1 MTAIINLGYVLA
13 RRRLM
18 SSFRIELTVLL
29 GVTLAV
35 VLLSSAVVFN
45 DLLAETALRRALAD
59 AEPGD
64 VNVWVRVFNDLD
76 DPRTS
81 TPSSDRYL
89 TSQQFVAQRVLPPLG
104 DAVGALS
111 FQIETATFYFTGRP
125 NLDLPNDVRPRGRVQ
140 YLSGLREGK
149 GRLVQGRW
157 PGISGEGGYDDT
169 TGDTDN
175 VVIEVAV
182 DSLGFEFLGI
192 ELGEGFAI
200 VPATGGEGQ
209 RSTNVAVVGVIEPTD
224 PDEEYWYRRQKLL
237 SYHDDDWTLVPM
249 FTSEDALRQQIGRR
263 YPNIYTSSAWFLQVD
278 REGIPA
284 KSVDDIQQSLQQVRR
299 DVSHQLPNGSTSTGL
314 LRILENHE
322 EQLLLAR
329 IPLFLMVFLV
339 TGILAYYLAITAGM
353 VIRARAG
360 EIAMLKSRG
369 ATTVQIGI
377 LTLVEGLLLAGPA
390 LVAGALLSPVLAKAL
405 GGLVFDAESAGA
417 PVSLSWQ
424 AFGMG
429 AAGAFLAVLV
439 LSLATL
445 AAASKGIVEF
455 RQSGAR
461 PARTPFIHRYYLDL
475 LALVVIAFLW
485 WQISSRGTVLT
496 RSLGGRELEVDFA
509 LLLGPALGLVALGLL
524 VMRVFPLAMGLSARL
539 VGPVGPGWLV
549 QGLRRIARDPIAPG
563 SLVALLMLA
572 TALGV
577 VGSAF
582 SATLNRSQDDRVRYD
597 VGADIRIQHDGGR
610 VPRAYSGASSAL
622 PDAADAMRTE
632 GSLLT
637 EGFGSQRVSIL
648 AVESDRLANVAW
660 WREDFGGDN
669 TLPELM
675 SKIAPDPEAPEGI
688 PLPEGTTA
696 LSVWAM
702 TTQPSFDPR
711 DPLIS
716 VTARLRDGVGRH
728 FDVRLGDV
736 RENSEWAFLEND
748 VALRLGRTGRRTEDA
763 QRPRLDTPPHTLI
776 NLQIVGGAGSGDRHR
791 VVFLNKLTATTPQGD
806 VVISEFTTAD
816 GWSVIEDY
824 VRPGLYSLE
833 TTRNVRRP
841 GTEGSVVFSWA
852 PGGIGIPGLRPGDTS
867 PPLPAVV
874 SPGILEATG
883 SEVGDRISLGMSTF
897 ALPIVI
903 TGVAEF
909 FPTVDPRSQPF
920 VVADLG
926 EFVNYA
932 NRHSRRI
939 FGGATELWLNR
950 DIPPGDLDS
959 ALAAAANAT
968 VEIGHL
974 GLNNGQV
981 LVAEEEAALR
991 GKKPLANAGWGG
1003 LLVIMFLALALASA
1017 TGIALYCWL
1026 DTRERQTEF
1035 ALLRTLGSSRRQLNA
1050 VVWFNLAVV
1059 VVAGVAVGTWAGA
1072 QIGAALLP
1080 VLEVAEGGVRAT
1092 PPLTFETDWR
1102 MLALAYA
1109 VLATV
1114 SVVTVIW
1121 LAFVT
1126 NRLEVQR
1133 VLRAGEGA

>member
-1 MTAIINLGYVLA
+1 MTAILNLGYVLA

-59 AEPGD
+59 AESSD
-64 VNVWVRVFNDLD
+64 VNIWVRVFNDLD
-76 DPRTS
+76 DPRTA
-81 TPSSDRYL
+81 TPASDRYL
-89 TSQQFVAQRVLPPLG
+89 TSHQFVAHRVLPPLG

-111 FQIETATFYFTGRP
+111 FQVETATFYFTGRP
-125 NLDLPNDVRPRGRVQ
+125 NLDLPNDVRPRGRMQ

-149 GRLVQGRW
+149 GTMVQGRW
-157 PGISGEGGYDDT
+157 PELPADGGYDDS
-169 TGDTDN
+169 TGNTDD

-182 DSLGFEFLGI
+182 DPTGFEFLDI
-192 ELGEGFAI
+192 PLGEGFGI
-200 VPATGGEGQ
+200 VPATGGDGQ
-209 RSTNVAVVGVIEPTD
+209 ATTQVVLVGVVEPTD

-249 FTSEDALRQQIGRR
+249 FVAEDALRQQVGRR
-263 YPNIYTSSAWFLQVD
+263 YPGIYTSSAWFLQTD

-284 KSVDDIQQSLQQVRR
+284 KQVDELQQSLQQVRR
-299 DVSHQLPNGSTSTGL
+299 NVANHLPNGSTSTGL
-314 LRILENHE
+314 ARILEDHE

-339 TGILAYYLAITAGM
+339 TGILAYYLTITAGM
-353 VIRARAG
+353 VIRARAS

-390 LVAGALLSPVLAKAL
+390 LVAGALLSPLLARGL
-405 GGLVFDAESAGA
+405 GGLVFDAESSGA

-429 AAGAFLAVLV
+429 AAGAALAVVV

-455 RQSGAR
+455 RQAGAR
-461 PARTPFIHRYYLDL
+461 PARTPFVHRYYLDL
-475 LALVVIAFLW
+475 LALAVIAFLW
-485 WQISSRGTVLT
+485 WQISNRGTVLT

-524 VMRVFPLAMGLSARL
+524 VMRVFPLAMGLSARV

-582 SATLNRSQDDRVRYD
+582 SATLTKSTDDRVRYD

-610 VPRAYSGASSAL
+610 IARAFTGASDML
-622 PDAADAMRTE
+622 PGGAEAMRTE

-637 EGFGSQRVSIL
+637 EGFGSQRVSVL
-648 AVESDRLANVAW
+648 AVESDRLADVAW
-660 WREDFGGDN
+660 WREDFGDGN

-675 SKIAPDPEAPEGI
+675 ALIAPNPDAPEGL
-688 PLPEGTTA
+688 PLPENITG
-696 LSVWAM
+696 LSLWAR
-702 TTQPSFDPR
+702 TGGLQDR
-711 DPLIS
+711 L
-716 VTARLRDGVGRH
+716 VAVAARLRDGAGRH
-728 FDVRLGDV
+728 YDVRMGDV
-736 RENSEWAFLEND
+736 SGHEWERLEGD
-748 VALRLGRTGRRTEDA
+748 ISLRLGRTGRRTEDED
-763 QRPRLDTPPHTLI
+763 RPRLDVPPYTLI
-776 NLQIVGGAGSGDRHR
+776 NLQIVGRTSADRPG
-791 VVFLNKLTATTPQGD
+791 VLFMDGLTAQTPQGD
-806 VVISEFTTAD
+806 VVLSDLASAQ

-833 TTRNVRRP
+833 TSRNVARP
-841 GTEGSVVFSWA
+841 GAQGSVVFSWA
-852 PGGIGIPGLRPGDTS
+852 PGGIGVPGLRPGENS

-874 SPGILEATG
+874 SPEILDATG
-883 SEVGDRISLGMSTF
+883 AEVGDEISLGMSTF
-897 ALPIVI
+897 ALPLVI

-920 VVADLG
+920 VIADLG
-926 EFVNYA
+926 EFVDYA

-939 FGGATELWLNR
+939 FGGASEVWLDR
-950 DIPPGDLDS
+950 GILPGDLDT
-959 ALAAAANAT
+959 ALAAADDAT
-968 VEIGHL
+968 GQISQLGVNSGEI
-974 GLNNGQV
+974 
-981 LVAEEEAALR
+981 LVAEEEAAMR
-991 GKKPLANAGWGG
+991 GKEPLANAGWGG

-1035 ALLRTLGSSRRQLNA
+1035 ALLRTLGSSRGQLNA

-1109 VLATV
+1109 VLAVV

-1133 VLRAGEGA
+1133 VLRAGEGG

>member
-1 MTAIINLGYVLA
+1 MTAILNLGYVLA

-45 DLLAETALRRALAD
+45 DLLAETALRRSLAD
-59 AEPGD
+59 AESSD
-64 VNVWVRVFNDLD
+64 VNLWVRVFNDLD
-76 DPRTS
+76 DPRTA
-81 TPSSDRYL
+81 TAASDRYL
-89 TSQQFVAQRVLPPLG
+89 TSRQFVAQRVLPPLG
-104 DAVGALS
+104 DAVGAVS
-111 FQIETATFYFTGRP
+111 FQVETATFYFTGRP
-125 NLDLPNDVRPRGRVQ
+125 NLDLPNDVRPRGRMQ
-140 YLSGLREGK
+140 YLSGLKEGQAQ
-149 GRLVQGRW
+149 LVQGRW
-157 PGISGEGGYDDT
+157 PEVAGDGGYDDS
-169 TGDTDN
+169 TGATDGI
-175 VVIEVAV
+175 VIEIVV
-182 DSLGFEFLGI
+182 DSQGLEFLDL
-192 ELGEGFAI
+192 EVGEGFEI

-209 RSTNVAVVGVIEPTD
+209 PSTPVVVVGAIEPTD
-224 PDEEYWYRRQKLL
+224 LEDEYWYRRQKSL
-237 SYHDDDWTLVPM
+237 SYRDDDWTLVPL
-249 FTSEDALRQQIGRR
+249 FTSERALRQQIGRR
-263 YPNIYTSSAWFLQVD
+263 YPGIYTSSAWFVQVD

-284 KSVDDIQQSLQQVRR
+284 KSVDELQLDLRRLRR
-299 DVSHQLPNGSTSTGL
+299 DVSNNLANGSTSTGL
-314 LRILENHE
+314 IRILEDHE

-339 TGILAYYLAITAGM
+339 TGILGYYLTITAGM

-390 LVAGALLSPVLAKAL
+390 LVAGALLSPLLARAL

-429 AAGAFLAVLV
+429 AAGAALAVIV
-439 LSLATL
+439 LALATL
-445 AAASKGIVEF
+445 AAANKGIVEF

-485 WQISSRGTVLT
+485 WQISNRGTVLT
-496 RSLGGRELEVDFA
+496 RSLGSRDLEIDFA
-509 LLLGPALGLVALGLL
+509 LLLGPALGLIALGLL
-524 VMRVFPLAMGLSARL
+524 VMRLFPLFLGISARI

-582 SATLNRSQDDRVRYD
+582 SATLNRSLDDRVRYD
-597 VGADIRIQHDGGR
+597 TGADIRIQHDNGR
-610 VPRAYSGASSAL
+610 IPRAFAGLSDVLPNSAE
-622 PDAADAMRTE
+622 AMQTE

-637 EGFGSQRVSIL
+637 EGFGSQRVSVL
-648 AVESDRLANVAW
+648 AVDSPRLADVAW
-660 WREDFGGDN
+660 WRNDFADGDG
-669 TLPELM
+669 LPDLM
-675 SKIAPDPEAPEGI
+675 SRITPNPDAPQGL

-696 LSVWAM
+696 LSLWAM
-702 TTQPSFDPR
+702 TTQTGPVR
-711 DPLIS
+711 REPLVG
-716 VTARLRDGVGRH
+716 VTARLRDGAGR
-728 FDVRLGDV
+728 FYDVQLGDV
-736 RENSEWAFLEND
+736 RETRQWQMLEGST
-748 VALRLGRTGRRTEDA
+748 VLRVGRAGRPTDDPEV
-763 QRPRLDTPPHTLI
+763 PRLDVSPHTLI
-776 NLQIVGGAGSGDRHR
+776 NLQISGRTSGDRPG
-791 VVFLNKLTATTPQGD
+791 VLFVDGLTAHTDAGD
-806 VVISEFTTAD
+806 VLLADLNSAD

-824 VRPGLYSLE
+824 VRPGLYSVE
-833 TTRNVRRP
+833 TSRNVARP
-841 GTEGSVVFSWA
+841 GTTGSAVFSWA
-852 PGGIGIPGLRPGDTS
+852 PGGIGAPGLWPGEDA
-867 PPLPAVV
+867 PPVKALV

-883 SEVGDRISLGMSTF
+883 VEVGDQISLGMSTF
-897 ALPIVI
+897 ALPIRIV
-903 TGVAEF
+903 GVAEF
-909 FPTVDPRSQPF
+909 FPTVDPREQPF
-920 VVADLG
+920 VVADLS
-926 EFVNYA
+926 EFVEYA

-939 FGGATELWLNR
+939 FGGSSEVWLDR
-950 DIPPGDLDS
+950 DIAIGDLEH
-959 ALAAAANAT
+959 ALAETEAA
-968 VEIGHL
+968 VSSMEDL
-974 GLNNGQV
+974 GLTAGKAS
-981 LVAEEEAALR
+981 VAEEEAALR
-991 GKKPLANAGWGG
+991 GKEPLANAGWGG

-1017 TGIALYCWL
+1017 TGIALYSWL

-1035 ALLRTLGSSRRQLNA
+1035 ALLRTLGSTRGQLNG
-1050 VVWFNLAVV
+1050 VVWFNLAIVV
-1059 VVAGVAVGTWAGA
+1059 IAGVAVGTWAGA

-1114 SVVTVIW
+1114 SIVTVIW

-1126 NRLEVQR
+1126 SRLEVQR
-1133 VLRAGEGA
+1133 VLRAGEGG

>member
-1 MTAIINLGYVLA
+1 MTAILNLGYVLA

-18 SSFRIELTVLL
+18 SSFRMELTVLL

-59 AEPGD
+59 AESSD
-64 VNVWVRVFNDLD
+64 VNFWVRVFNDLD
-76 DPRTS
+76 DPRTA
-81 TPSSDRYL
+81 TPASDRYL
-89 TSQQFVAQRVLPPLG
+89 TSRQFVAQRVLPPLG
-104 DAVGALS
+104 DAVGAVS
-111 FQIETATFYFTGRP
+111 FQVETATFYFTGRP
-125 NLDLPNDVRPRGRVQ
+125 NLDLPNDERPRGRMQ
-140 YLSGLREGK
+140 YISGLRDGK
-149 GRLVQGRW
+149 AELVQGRW
-157 PGISGEGGYDDT
+157 PEVAGDGGYDDA
-169 TGDTDN
+169 TGDTDDI
-175 VVIEVAV
+175 VVEIVV
-182 DSLGFEFLGI
+182 DSLGLQFLDL
-192 ELGEGFAI
+192 ELGEGFEI
-200 VPATGGEGQ
+200 VPATGGEDQ
-209 RSTNVAVVGVIEPTD
+209 PSTRVVVVGVIEPVD
-224 PDEEYWYRRQKLL
+224 LEDEYWYRRHKLL
-237 SYHDDDWTLVPM
+237 AYQDDDWTLVPL
-249 FTSEDALRQQIGRR
+249 FTSEQALRQQIGRR
-263 YPNIYTSSAWFLQVD
+263 YPGIYTSSAWFVQID

-284 KSVDDIQQSLQQVRR
+284 KRVDELQRELRRVRR
-299 DVSHQLPNGSTSTGL
+299 DVTNNLPNGSTSTGL
-314 LRILENHE
+314 IRILEDHE

-339 TGILAYYLAITAGM
+339 TGILAYYLTITAGM

-390 LVAGALLSPVLAKAL
+390 LVAGALLSPLLARAL
-405 GGLVFDAESAGA
+405 GGLVFDAESVGA

-429 AAGAFLAVLV
+429 AAGAALAVIV

-475 LALVVIAFLW
+475 LALAIIAFLW

-496 RSLGGRELEVDFA
+496 RSLGSRDLEIDFA
-509 LLLGPALGLVALGLL
+509 LLLGPALGLIALGLL
-524 VMRVFPLAMGLSARL
+524 VMRLFPLALGISARI

-582 SATLNRSQDDRVRYD
+582 SATLNRSLDDRVRYD
-597 VGADIRIQHDGGR
+597 IGADIRVQHDNGR
-610 VPRAYSGASSAL
+610 IARAFAGLSDVLPNSAE
-622 PDAADAMRTE
+622 AMRTE

-648 AVESDRLANVAW
+648 AVDSPRLAGVAW
-660 WREDFGGDN
+660 WRDDFANGGG
-669 TLPELM
+669 LSELM
-675 SKIAPDPEAPEGI
+675 TQITPNSDAPEGL
-688 PLPEGTTA
+688 PLPDGTTA
-696 LSVWAM
+696 LSLWAM
-702 TTQPSFDPR
+702 TTQTGPFPR
-711 DPLIS
+711 EPLVG
-716 VTARLRDGVGRH
+716 VTARLRDGSGRYY
-728 FDVRLGDV
+728 DVPLGDV
-736 RENSEWAFLEND
+736 RETRQWQMLEGSTE
-748 VALRLGRTGRRTEDA
+748 LRLGRGGRPTLDLDV
-763 QRPRLDTPPHTLI
+763 PRLDVLPHTLI
-776 NLQIVGGAGSGDRHR
+776 NLQISGRTSGDRPG
-791 VVFLNKLTATTPQGD
+791 VLFVDGLTAHTDAGEA
-806 VVISEFTTAD
+806 VIAALNTAD

-824 VRPGLYSLE
+824 VRPGLYSVE
-833 TTRNVRRP
+833 TSRNVARP
-841 GTEGSVVFSWA
+841 GTTGSAVFSWS
-852 PGGIGIPGLRPGDTS
+852 PGGIGAPGLWPGQDA
-867 PPLPAVV
+867 PPVKALV

-883 SEVGDRISLGMSTF
+883 AEVGEQISLGMSTF
-897 ALPIVI
+897 ALPIKI
-903 TGVAEF
+903 EGVAEF
-909 FPTVDPRSQPF
+909 FPTVDPREQPF
-920 VVADLG
+920 VITDLG
-926 EFVNYA
+926 DFVEYA

-939 FGGATELWLNR
+939 FGGSGEVWLDR
-950 DIPPGDLDS
+950 DIAVGDLDHALVES
-959 ALAAAANAT
+959 RTAVSIIEELGLAAGKA
-968 VEIGHL
+968 
-974 GLNNGQV
+974 

-991 GKKPLANAGWGG
+991 GKQPLANAGWGG

-1017 TGIALYCWL
+1017 TGIALYSWL

-1035 ALLRTLGSSRRQLNA
+1035 ALLRTLGSTRGQLNG
-1050 VVWFNLAVV
+1050 VVWFNLAIVV
-1059 VVAGVAVGTWAGA
+1059 IAGVAVGTWAGA

-1126 NRLEVQR
+1126 SRLEVQR
-1133 VLRAGEGA
+1133 VLRAGEGG

>member
-1 MTAIINLGYVLA
+1 MTAILNLGYVLA

-29 GVTLAV
+29 GVALAV

-64 VNVWVRVFNDLD
+64 VNIWVRVFNDLD
-76 DPRTS
+76 DPRTA
-81 TPSSDRYL
+81 TLASDRYL
-89 TSQQFVAQRVLPPLG
+89 TSHQFVAQRVLPPLG

-111 FQIETATFYFTGRP
+111 FQIETATFYFSGRP
-125 NLDLPNDVRPRGRVQ
+125 NLDRPNDVRPRGRVQ
-140 YLSGLREGK
+140 YLSGLQDGK

-157 PGISGEGGYDDT
+157 PGVFGDGGYNDDT
-169 TGDTDN
+169 GETDA

-182 DSLGFEFLGI
+182 DSTGFEFLDI
-192 ELGEGFAI
+192 PLGEGFGI
-200 VPATGGEGQ
+200 IPATGGEGQ
-209 RSTNVAVVGVIEPTD
+209 PVTNVVVVGVIEPTD

-237 SYHDDDWTLVPM
+237 SYHDDDWTLVPL
-249 FTSEDALRQQIGRR
+249 FVSEAALRQQVSRR
-263 YPNIYTSSAWFLQVD
+263 YPGIYTSSAWFLQVD

-284 KSVDDIQQSLQQVRR
+284 KKVDELQLSLRQVRR
-299 DVSHQLPNGSTSTGL
+299 DVANHLPNGSTSTGL
-314 LRILENHE
+314 ARILEDHE

-339 TGILAYYLAITAGM
+339 TGILAYYLTITAGM

-390 LVAGALLSPVLAKAL
+390 LIAGALLSPLLAKVL
-405 GGLVFDAESAGA
+405 GGLVFDAASTGA

-429 AAGAFLAVLV
+429 AAGATLAVVV

-455 RQSGAR
+455 RQAGAR

-485 WQISSRGTVLT
+485 WQISNRGTVLT

-509 LLLGPALGLVALGLL
+509 LLLGPALGLIALGLL
-524 VMRVFPLAMGLSARL
+524 VMRVFPLAMGLSARV

-582 SATLNRSQDDRVRYD
+582 SATLTHSQDDRVRYD
-597 VGADIRIQHDGGR
+597 TGADIRIQHDGGR
-610 VPRAYSGASSAL
+610 IPRAYAGASDVL
-622 PDAADAMRTE
+622 PAGAEVMRTE

-637 EGFGSQRVSIL
+637 EGFGSQRVSVL
-648 AVESDRLANVAW
+648 AVESHRLADVAW
-660 WREDFGGDN
+660 WREDFGGGN

-675 SKIAPDPEAPEGI
+675 TDIAPNPAAPEGI
-688 PLPEGTTA
+688 PLPEDTTG
-696 LSVWAM
+696 LSLWAR
-702 TTQPSFDPR
+702 TGGLQER
-711 DPLIS
+711 LVS
-716 VTARLRDGVGRH
+716 VTARLRDGAGRH
-728 FDVRLGDV
+728 YDVPLGDV
-736 RENSEWAFLEND
+736 SGHQWIKLERD
-748 VALRLGRTGRRTEDA
+748 IALRLGRTGRRTEDEE
-763 QRPRLDTPPHTLI
+763 RPRLDLPPHTLI
-776 NLQIVGGAGSGDRHR
+776 NLQIVGRTSSDRPG
-791 VVFLNKLTATTPQGD
+791 VLFMDSLTAQTPRGD
-806 VVISEFTTAD
+806 VVISELTSSE
-816 GWSVIEDY
+816 GWTVIEDY

-833 TTRNVRRP
+833 TSRNVARE
-841 GTEGSVVFSWA
+841 GTAGSVVFSWA
-852 PGGIGIPGLRPGDTS
+852 PGGIGVPGLRPGNTS
-867 PPLPAVV
+867 PPLRAVV
-874 SPGILEATG
+874 SPGILDATG
-883 SEVGDRISLGMSTF
+883 AEVGDRISLGMSTF
-897 ALPIVI
+897 ALPLAI

-909 FPTVDPRSQPF
+909 FPTVDPRQQPF
-920 VVADLG
+920 VIADLG
-926 EFVNYA
+926 EFVDYA

-939 FGGATELWLNR
+939 FGGASEVWLDR
-950 DIPPGDLDS
+950 GIVPGDLDAALS
-959 ALAAAANAT
+959 AADTAT
-968 VEIGHL
+968 SQISDL
-974 GLNNGQV
+974 GLTSGQV
-981 LVAEEEAALR
+981 IVAEEEAALR
-991 GKKPLANAGWGG
+991 GQQPLANAGWGG

-1035 ALLRTLGSSRRQLNA
+1035 ALLRTLGSSRGQLNA
-1050 VVWFNLAVV
+1050 VVWFNLAIVV
-1059 VVAGVAVGTWAGA
+1059 IAGVAVGTWAGA

-1109 VLATV
+1109 VLAVV
-1114 SVVTVIW
+1114 SLVTVVW

-1133 VLRAGEGA
+1133 VLRAGEGG